1 MPTHFTGTPQEISAL
16 NTFIKLTRASESLL
30 TRLYRGGTQ
39 GDLTPSQFAV
49 MEVLYHLG
57 PMCQSD
63 IGSKLLKSSGN
74 ITLVID
80 NLEKRSLVRR
90 QRDDNDR
97 RMVQVQLTDT
107 GRTMISQ
114 LFPAHLAAIVEEL
127 SVLDLE
133 EQEILGRLCRKLG
146 SQDSPQEYKD

>member
-1 MPTHFTGTPQEISAL
+1 
-16 NTFIKLTRASESLL
+16 
-30 TRLYRGGTQ
+30 
-39 GDLTPSQFAV
+39 
-49 MEVLYHLG
+49 
-57 PMCQSD
+57 
-63 IGSKLLKSSGN
+63 LLKSSGN
-74 ITLVID
+74 ITLVVD

-90 QRDDNDR
+90 QRDNNDR

-107 GRTMISQ
+107 GYALISQ

-133 EQEILGRLCRKLG
+133 EQAMLGRLCRKLG